1 MKFAC
6 LLANGFEETEAI
18 SVVDV
23 LRRAHIEVDLV
34 SLGELEVTGSHKIS
48 LRADKKWE
56 SMDDYDGV
64 FCPGGQPG
72 TNNLMNDPRVISFI
86 QSMHQHHKWVTAIC
100 SAPLVLE
107 KAGILTG
114 KKMTSYPLQDLN
126 HHFQDAFYLT
136 DPVVK
141 DGNIITSRGMGT
153 AMHLG
158 FAIVEAC
165 GIDSSA
171 LQKSTI
177 FLGHL

>member
-18 SVVDV
+18 SVIDV
-23 LRRAHIEVDLV
+23 LRRAKIEVDLV
-34 SLGELEVTGSHKIS
+34 SIQELEVIGSHLIKVI
-48 LRADKKWE
+48 ADKKWIDME
-56 SMDDYDGV
+56 GYDGV

-72 TNNLMNDPRVISFI
+72 TNNLMNDPKVISFI
-86 QSMHQHHKWVTAIC
+86 QKMNTEQKWVTAIC
-100 SAPLVLE
+100 AAPLVFE
-107 KAGILTG
+107 KAGIIKG
-114 KKMTSYPLQDLN
+114 KKMTSYPLQDLDG
-126 HHFQDAFYLT
+126 HFKDAHYLE
-136 DPVVK
+136 DPVVR

-165 GIDSSA
+165 GIDSIA

-177 FLGHL
+177 FLGKI